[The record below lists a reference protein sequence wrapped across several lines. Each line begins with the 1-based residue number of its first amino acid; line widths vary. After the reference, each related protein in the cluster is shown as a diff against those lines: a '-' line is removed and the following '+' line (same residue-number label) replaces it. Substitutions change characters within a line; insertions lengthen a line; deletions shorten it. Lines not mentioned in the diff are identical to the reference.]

1 MLNIII
7 SINSIFL
14 QIIYIYNQRFFN
26 YRIFKIISLSQVQFQ
41 LIRRKYFQ
49 NLIFYFKHQY
59 HRIVY
64 QTADQTKLVQKH
76 QNSYQTFLLKDF
88 LKSQSNSSPTSSKI
102 ALDQIIEEYTLVL
115 YSTALLAQD
124 NANLCTPNKKKYQ
137 KYTQSNRYIAHKEDL
152 QLAQQQN
159 QPVENNRLVALAQ
172 CELSIQHNKPAMR
185 TLSSNGEYRETS
197 HRINSYKIVIFKI
210 SLDILVEIS

>member
-1 MLNIII
+1 MKSNIQNNFAVTGSIPINSEKIFSKFNILFQI
-7 SINSIFL
+7 SISPN
-14 QIIYIYNQRFFN
+14 
-26 YRIFKIISLSQVQFQ
+26 SLSNSRSDK
-41 LIRRKYFQ
+41 ISPKTP
-49 NLIFYFKHQY
+49 KH
-59 HRIVY
+59 
-64 QTADQTKLVQKH
+64 
-76 QNSYQTFLLKDF
+76 
-88 LKSQSNSSPTSSKI
+88 SPTSSKI

-185 TLSSNGEYRETS
+185 TLSSN
-197 HRINSYKIVIFKI
+197 
-210 SLDILVEIS
+210 DILVEIS